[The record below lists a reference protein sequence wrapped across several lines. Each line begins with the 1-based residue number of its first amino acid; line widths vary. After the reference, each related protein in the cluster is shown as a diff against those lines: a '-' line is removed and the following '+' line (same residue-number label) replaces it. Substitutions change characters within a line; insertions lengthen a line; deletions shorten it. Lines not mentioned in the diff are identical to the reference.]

1 MDRRYS
7 FGGEDNYRPSQF
19 SPRVKSKFAFD
30 ENDER
35 FNPVKPKIGF
45 MPEPE
50 EEPEEDPDPYGYGEI
65 ISRYRKELGGEQPA
79 LAKYRT
85 AIQNT
90 PQQQDYDLGKWG
102 KLGAALSGFG
112 AGYQDPAKGI
122 AVARSL
128 REAPWQRALKQH
140 ETDVNNLGT
149 EAEFEQKDRA
159 ARMKGL
165 DMELD
170 TVKNRRTAD
179 REAALAKST
188 ILRQGTQ
195 NRNETGRLD
204 MDISNTDADNE
215 RADAIA
221 RVDQAYK
228 AGLITVAQKNAET
241 NRINAGTNQ
250 YNAGSTRMNAI
261 TNQGQL
267 GVSQQNAA
275 INSFNAGTSRYNA
288 DTTRKRF
295 EFDSGPEFERNIQ
308 NDMFNHYMDEKE
320 EAGRN
325 TRDLTGSA
333 SYIAPNAQ
341 SDAMDS
347 AALDIHQ
354 NLPQYRKFL
363 KMDPKSGYIRVNP
376 ELTPQQLAD
385 PAFIEFKQLLT
396 GKAKKIMN
404 TTRGGQGGSGRYQFE
419 SQ

>member
-7 FGGEDNYRPSQF
+7 FGGDDNYRPSQF

-45 MPEPE
+45 VPEPE
-50 EEPEEDPDPYGYGEI
+50 EEDEDPYGYGDALN
-65 ISRYRKELGGEQPA
+65 RYRNELGSEQPA
-79 LAKYRT
+79 LAKYRE
-85 AIQNT
+85 ALQNT

-102 KLGAALSGFG
+102 KIGAALSGFG
-112 AGYQDPAKGI
+112 AGYQDPAKGV

-128 REAPWQRALKQH
+128 REAPWQRALAQH
-140 ETDVNNLGT
+140 EKDLKGIGT
-149 EAEFEQKDRA
+149 EAEFEQDDRKN
-159 ARMKGL
+159 RMEGIKL
-165 DMELD
+165 ELD
-170 TVKNRRTAD
+170 TIGKRRTAD
-179 REAALAKST
+179 REARLAEST
-188 ILRQGTQ
+188 ITRQGTQ
-195 NRNETGRLD
+195 NRNETGRLN

-221 RVDQAYK
+221 RIDAAYK

-275 INSFNAGTSRYNA
+275 INSFNAGTSRFNA

-320 EAGRN
+320 ESGRN
-325 TRDLTGSA
+325 ARDLTGAA

-363 KMDPKSGYIRVNP
+363 TMDPKSGYIRVNP
-376 ELTPQQLAD
+376 NLSQQQLAD

-404 TTRGGQGGSGRYQFE
+404 TTRGGGSGRYQFE